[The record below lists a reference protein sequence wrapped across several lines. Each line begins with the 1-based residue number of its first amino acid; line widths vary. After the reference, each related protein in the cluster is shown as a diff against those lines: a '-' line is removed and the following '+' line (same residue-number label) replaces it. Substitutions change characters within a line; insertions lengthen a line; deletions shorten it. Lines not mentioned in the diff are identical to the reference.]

1 MVDVVEYESSGRLST
16 AERQSQDMR
25 DLGRVLLSIAF
36 RQDERMNDDDE
47 EKGRAIIFCIYY

>member
-1 MVDVVEYESSGRLST
+1 MDVVEYESSGRLST